1 MHSEVEQHLC
11 VESRQSSGTCSE
23 LAAPHWSPIYF
34 KVIFEYF
41 CDFKFTRPLLKL
53 QDVLDL
59 NCRKHIVVKLIV
71 NKDLIANSKNIWPRC
86 GLYCG
91 HFYNNPM

>member
-1 MHSEVEQHLC
+1 MSSHVRAAARVPSLPLHTGVKSILKSHL
-11 VESRQSSGTCSE
+11 S
-23 LAAPHWSPIYF
+23 
-34 KVIFEYF
+34 IFV
-41 CDFKFTRPLLKL
+41 TLLKL

-71 NKDLIANSKNIWPRC
+71 NKDLTANSKNIWPRC